1 LDFVSIV
8 DIYEQKNKYLYL
20 ALRAAGEV
28 VTWYRL
34 IKNGEPVGN
43 IDITAKGFSFMDVET
58 AHRQEVLTQLKG
70 EVTAAPV
77 TIDGADFLFVRPRGT
92 MLEMLVH
99 LRHVLNESAY
109 DLADDLSKYNDRD

>member
-1 LDFVSIV
+1 
-8 DIYEQKNKYLYL
+8 
-20 ALRAAGEV
+20 
-28 VTWYRL
+28 
-34 IKNGEPVGN
+34 
-43 IDITAKGFSFMDVET
+43 
-58 AHRQEVLTQLKG
+58 
-70 EVTAAPV
+70 V